1 MLCGH
6 SGKGMM
12 MAGLILT
19 VIGAIIVLVRAFQ
32 VPGYWIP
39 LLVGVALLLIGAIR
53 RGRAGGS

>member
-12 MAGLILT
+12 MAGLIVT
-19 VIGAIIVLVRAFQ
+19 VIGGGIVLVRAFQ
-32 VPGYWIP
+32 VQGYWIP

-53 RGRAGGS
+53 RSRAGGS

>member
-1 MLCGH
+1 
-6 SGKGMM
+6 MM
-12 MAGLILT
+12 MAGLIVT
-19 VIGAIIVLVRAFQ
+19 VIGGGIVLFRAFQ